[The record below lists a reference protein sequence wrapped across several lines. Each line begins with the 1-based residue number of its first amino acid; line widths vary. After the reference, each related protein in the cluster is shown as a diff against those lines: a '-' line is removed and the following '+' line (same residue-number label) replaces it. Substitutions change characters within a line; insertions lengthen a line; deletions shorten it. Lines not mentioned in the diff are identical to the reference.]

1 MTIQFQSKIALSM
14 GCLVFSAAAFAG
26 PSDIMVSNNQ
36 VSFQYMST
44 NVDYTETGN
53 GIFGTQTG
61 TLDTETG
68 PVHGFALYASIMK
81 DLLLGNDYIHAEYN
95 HSSGNT
101 TYTGSVQGGTFG
113 SVVDTSSATLINYS
127 ARYGKGFV
135 VHDQLM
141 LTPYA
146 ELGYHQWDRGVNYG
160 ETYTHNYFGIG
171 ALGQYSPLNRL
182 VLTANAMFGKT
193 FGSYITV
200 NSGPGLTGFSGALGN
215 SPLYKVGVSADYAV
229 VENFHVN
236 FGIDYTSFKYGMSAV
251 FPVGGGFVAWEPDSK
266 TYYGTVKLGLGYA
279 F

>member
-1 MTIQFQSKIALSM
+1 
-14 GCLVFSAAAFAG
+14 
-26 PSDIMVSNNQ
+26 MVSNNQ
-36 VSFQYMST
+36 VSFQFIST
-44 NVDYTETGN
+44 NVDYTEIGN

-68 PVHGFALYASIMK
+68 AVPGFALNISTMN
-81 DLLLGNDYIHAEYN
+81 DLLLGNDYFHAEYN
-95 HSSGNT
+95 HSSGST
-101 TYTGSVQGGTFG
+101 TYTGALQGGVFG
-113 SVVDTSSATLINYS
+113 SVVDTSSATLINFS

-141 LTPYA
+141 LIPYA

-160 ETYTHNYFGIG
+160 ETYTHNHFGIG
-171 ALGQYSPLNRL
+171 ALGQYSPVSRL

-200 NSGPGLTGFSGALGN
+200 NSGPGLNGFSGPLGN
-215 SPLYKVGVSADYAV
+215 STLYNVGVSADYAF
-229 VENFHVN
+229 VENFHANISV
-236 FGIDYTSFKYGMSAV
+236 DYMSFKYGMSAV

-266 TYYGTVKLGLGYA
+266 TNYGTVKFGLGYA